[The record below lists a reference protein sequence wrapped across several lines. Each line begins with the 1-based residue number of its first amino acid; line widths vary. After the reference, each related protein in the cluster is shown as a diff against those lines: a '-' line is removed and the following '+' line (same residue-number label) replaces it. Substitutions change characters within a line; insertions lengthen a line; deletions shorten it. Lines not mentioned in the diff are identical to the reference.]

1 MMANNFYCR
10 TALLGGAS
18 GALDEIDGA
27 GLNDLDFAVV
37 SILNIAYFYTLD
49 DDSAAAESSPEVIS
63 PDANAGNK
71 RWILQ
76 NVVTNTGTASA
87 PSIQF
92 GSDSIG
98 LFQQTTNFLGIT
110 IAGVVRFNW
119 SGSSFSGTTSGAGML
134 KNLISSATVASL
146 IPNNSDEDSGLGGAG
161 GDTISLIAGAVEG
174 IRVTEVAGVIN
185 VLNDGFTKLGS
196 GAPTI
201 KMKKVTGTTGA
212 TEGDST
218 NIAHGFG
225 DISKILGFRVLVTT
239 SSGNRVPPVFTS
251 VAEHEYDSFIN
262 STNVL
267 VTLTATN
274 SGSLLNRAITV
285 LITYEE

>member
-1 MMANNFYCR
+1 MANNFYCR
-10 TALLGGAS
+10 TALIGGAS

-27 GLNDLDFAVV
+27 GLNDLDFAIV

-87 PSIQF
+87 PSLQF
-92 GSDSIG
+92 GNDAIG
-98 LFQQTTNFLGIT
+98 IFQQATNFLGIT
-110 IAGVVRFNW
+110 IAGTQRFNIT
-119 SGSSFSGTTSGAGML
+119 SSAIQGILSGAAML
-134 KNLISSATVASL
+134 KNIVATATVASL

-212 TEGDST
+212 TEGTST
-218 NIAHGFG
+218 FIAHGLTQ
-225 DISKILGFRVLVTT
+225 SKILSFQVFIT
-239 SSGNRVPPVFTS
+239 STDLIPPFFTAI
-251 VAEHEYDSFIN
+251 AEFQYDVYLESP
-262 STNVL
+262 NVVIML
-267 VTLTATN
+267 HSTN
-274 SGSLLNRAITV
+274 SGNLLSKAITV